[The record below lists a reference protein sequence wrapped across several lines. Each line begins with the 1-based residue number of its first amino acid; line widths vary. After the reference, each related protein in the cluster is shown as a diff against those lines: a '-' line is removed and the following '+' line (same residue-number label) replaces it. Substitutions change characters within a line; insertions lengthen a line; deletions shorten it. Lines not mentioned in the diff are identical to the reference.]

1 MKFQTL
7 SNDFYHMNRHK
18 ETPEEKVTSN
28 TVIPKE
34 YLLIYIVLHS
44 MTAIIQEHLK
54 LYRN

>member
-18 ETPEEKVTSN
+18 ETPEENVTSN

-54 LYRN
+54 LYSN